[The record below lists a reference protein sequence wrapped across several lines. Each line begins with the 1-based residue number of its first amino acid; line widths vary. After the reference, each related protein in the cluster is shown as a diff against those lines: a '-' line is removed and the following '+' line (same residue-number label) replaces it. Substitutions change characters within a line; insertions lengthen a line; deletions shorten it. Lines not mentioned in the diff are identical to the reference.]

1 MTQLPIRTAEE
12 RSIARST
19 KRSLHGQQDSP
30 KQHRRIL
37 IIGDSITH
45 GGEGDYTWRYR
56 LWQWCKQE
64 GLLAAEEEEASDHES
79 QLGNPATT
87 PKNISPKVSVS
98 FVGPYTGVNPRP
110 SLVAPHPVPL
120 PDDQSPDDPY
130 CPPNRIPWGY
140 ARDVDASFATGCR
153 HFATWGYQ
161 AHQCM
166 QSIAKVVEDWSPD
179 LIISLLGFND
189 IGWCVSDAEGTLQ
202 AIQGIVRSA
211 RIAKERVQSER
222 RRRGANGGDGVQ
234 DEGEEERLD
243 FVIGNIVNRTLLEGR
258 EDLIENTR
266 KFNSLL
272 LDRAHSWDQHNSKV
286 VVADVAALYDC
297 GPQYRDW
304 APAAYDGLHPSALG
318 EFQIAKAFTETL
330 HEEFGWGSKGLEIP
344 SSSHHGGGGGV
355 PKRNLQVPEGITAK
369 STPMGIQV
377 LWKDVFGAAYQ
388 VHWRE
393 FSSYSLS
400 SSFSSSSSSRG
411 KPELV
416 NNNNDWTL
424 SESSH
429 PQIFLPVPQ
438 HCTIEF
444 QLRCHHGFETGPWS
458 PIYKAKC
465 VDAPIPAPTN
475 IQTFPNSIGFE
486 VRWDAPS
493 LSCSSSS
500 TNNTTIKNN
509 GSITRYEV
517 LYKCPTRGDVFPT
530 IVAVPGDQTCADIVV
545 KDFLPAAARAFE
557 GNARDNIDG
566 GNRFVGIV
574 EPIMVRG
581 WIFNRGDDDSSF
593 SHASPS
599 YGNDNGN
606 KTHHGW
612 WCSGLWGNAPPVR
625 VGVDDGTET
634 GRLLLS
640 SSQQAA
646 MQMQMHHP
654 SGTLQPKPKRPLNLH
669 VVYISERGDNL
680 LLKWNDGDEEEDHRK
695 RRPDD
700 NEDKDTDP
708 DSPGY
713 RIYLRKLSP
722 SSSSPPS
729 PLTTKAEPNGMFI
742 KQKWK
747 QVKMPTP
754 GACVWD
760 YEFWVSKVS
769 KVVELDRWERL
780 REMKGTYVGGVLG
793 GGVGGGGGGAT
804 DGGKK
809 GNSHWEWELESER
822 SAGVIPEVNG
832 VMGSFE

>member
-1 MTQLPIRTAEE
+1 MTQLPIRTPEE

-56 LWQWCKQE
+56 LWQWF
-64 GLLAAEEEEASDHES
+64 
-79 QLGNPATT
+79 
-87 PKNISPKVSVS
+87 SVS

-202 AIQGIVRSA
+202 AIQGIVRFA
-211 RIAKERVQSER
+211 RIAKERVQ
-222 RRRGANGGDGVQ
+222 N
-234 DEGEEERLD
+234 
-243 FVIGNIVNRTLLEGR
+243 FVIGNIVNRTLLDGR

-330 HEEFGWGSKGLEIP
+330 HQEFGWGSKGLEIP
-344 SSSHHGGGGGV
+344 SSSHHGDGGGV

-486 VRWDAPS
+486 VRWDAP
-493 LSCSSSS
+493 
-500 TNNTTIKNN
+500 
-509 GSITRYEV
+509 
-517 LYKCPTRGDVFPT
+517 
-530 IVAVPGDQTCADIVV
+530 
-545 KDFLPAAARAFE
+545 
-557 GNARDNIDG
+557 
-566 GNRFVGIV
+566 
-574 EPIMVRG
+574 
-581 WIFNRGDDDSSF
+581 
-593 SHASPS
+593 
-599 YGNDNGN
+599 
-606 KTHHGW
+606 
-612 WCSGLWGNAPPVR
+612 
-625 VGVDDGTET
+625 
-634 GRLLLS
+634 
-640 SSQQAA
+640 
-646 MQMQMHHP
+646 
-654 SGTLQPKPKRPLNLH
+654 
-669 VVYISERGDNL
+669 
-680 LLKWNDGDEEEDHRK
+680 
-695 RRPDD
+695 
-700 NEDKDTDP
+700 
-708 DSPGY
+708 
-713 RIYLRKLSP
+713 
-722 SSSSPPS
+722 
-729 PLTTKAEPNGMFI
+729 
-742 KQKWK
+742 
-747 QVKMPTP
+747 
-754 GACVWD
+754 
-760 YEFWVSKVS
+760 
-769 KVVELDRWERL
+769 
-780 REMKGTYVGGVLG
+780 
-793 GGVGGGGGGAT
+793 
-804 DGGKK
+804 
-809 GNSHWEWELESER
+809 
-822 SAGVIPEVNG
+822 
-832 VMGSFE
+832 